1 MRESGLYT
9 EDEIRPINELRMRAR
24 WKLGQLLAKIERN
37 HGPGRGKKISRTEK
51 SFMTYISDLGLDKSR
66 ALEAQRIGHLPEKEL
81 EKALAAAHKADRL
94 STVSDL
100 IISARP
106 WWYKASRE
114 KKHKIIHATAAT
126 ISRPA
131 APGPFPLLY
140 PDPPWKFATFSEKGL
155 ERTPDQ
161 KYPTLTDEEIINYKV
176 FGKTVPEIAHRD
188 AALLMW
194 CTSSNIHRALSI
206 MDAWGFSY
214 KSQAI
219 WAHTRKDGALWPG
232 MGLVF
237 RNIHDVLLYGT
248 RGNMPGPQYQPPS
261 VFLLPRGEHSAK
273 PPEFRQEIE
282 RMYPDFDA
290 TTRLEM
296 FARG

>member
-1 MRESGLYT
+1 MEWPRV
-9 EDEIRPINELRMRAR
+9 I
-24 WKLGQLLAKIERN
+24 
-37 HGPGRGKKISRTEK
+37 
-51 SFMTYISDLGLDKSR
+51 
-66 ALEAQRIGHLPEKEL
+66 EAQRIGHLPDKEL
-81 EKALAAAHKADRL
+81 EKAFAAAHKANRPN
-94 STVSDL
+94 TFSDL
-100 IISARP
+100 IVWARP

-114 KKHKIIHATAAT
+114 AKHKVIRAAAAAIT
-126 ISRPA
+126 RPEA
-131 APGPFPLLY
+131 RGPFPLIY
-140 PDPPWKFATFSEKGL
+140 ADPPWKFATYSEKGL

-161 KYPTLTDEEIINYKV
+161 KYPTLTDDEIEQYEV
-176 FGKTVPEIAHRD
+176 FGETVPAIAYKD

-206 MDAWGFSY
+206 MEAWGFTY

-219 WAHTRKDGALWPG
+219 WAHTTKGGTLWPD

-261 VFLLPRGEHSAK
+261 VFLLPRREHSAN
-273 PPEFRQEIE
+273 PPEIRGEIE

-290 TTRLEM
+290 ATRAWRCSP
-296 FARG
+296 AR